1 MPLVLSAV
9 SFIVICMYVY
19 IVIYNYSDLSGAT
32 VIYNWH
38 CRVSATLL
46 AGEYLQLKQCIGT
59 LVNVAQGP

>member
-1 MPLVLSAV
+1 
-9 SFIVICMYVY
+9 
-19 IVIYNYSDLSGAT
+19 VIYNYSDLSGAT

-46 AGEYLQLKQCIGT
+46 AGEYLQLKKCIGT